1 MESLKQ
7 LYRIGRGPSSSH
19 TIGPERIANH
29 IKEQYP
35 DATFSVT
42 LFGSLALTGKG
53 HGTDR
58 VLLEVLGN
66 DTPIVFDTETQVEH
80 PNTMFVF
87 VYKNGVQVDKLEG
100 VSVGGG
106 KVLLNGKVL
115 EATQNVYELSTFESI
130 KKYVVSKNMRLYD
143 YVFETEPE
151 IKEYLL
157 TVWRTMLASVKE
169 GLNVEGVLPGG
180 LNLQRKARYLFRKRY
195 GNDPEIMRTNR
206 LLCAYTLAVAE
217 QNADNKTI
225 VTGPTC
231 GAAGVLAGTLVFLHR
246 EYGYD
251 EEEIVKGLATAG
263 IFGNL
268 AKTNA
273 SISGAECGCQAEIGV
288 ACAMAAAAIA
298 EIYGFDIDSIECAA
312 EVAIEHNLGLTCD
325 PVNGLVQI
333 PCIERNALATIKA
346 FGSVTLAKSLASIRQ
361 ISYDGIL
368 QTMYETGKDLNYKY
382 RETSIGGLAK
392 HYNKE

>member
-1 MESLKQ
+1 MESIKQ

-19 TIGPERIANH
+19 TIGPERIAKH
-29 IKEQYP
+29 IKTKYP
-35 DATFSVT
+35 TNSFKVT

-53 HGTDR
+53 HGTDK
-58 VLLEVLGN
+58 VLKEVLGEN
-66 DTPIVFDTETQVEH
+66 TPIIFDTVTEKPH
-80 PNTMFVF
+80 PNTLIID
-87 VYKNGVQVDKLEG
+87 VYNDEKLIDSIIG
-100 VSVGGG
+100 TSVGGG
-106 KVLLNGKVL
+106 KVLINDEVL
-115 EATQNVYELSTFESI
+115 DATQKVYNLSSFKEV
-130 KKYVVSKNMRLYD
+130 KEYVTSKNMRLYD
-143 YVFETEPE
+143 YVFETEPD

-157 TVWRTMLASVKE
+157 TIWKTMLSSADE
-169 GLNVEGVLPGG
+169 GLKAKGVLPGG
-180 LNLQRKARYLFRKRY
+180 LNLQRKAGFLFKKRY
-195 GNDPEIMRTNR
+195 GNDSEIIRQNR
-206 LLCAYTLAVAE
+206 LLCAYALAVAE

-231 GAAGVLAGTLVFLHR
+231 GAAGVLSGTLCFLHR

-251 EEEIVKGLATAG
+251 EECIIKGLATAS
-263 IFGNL
+263 IIGNL

-298 EIYGFDIDSIECAA
+298 EIYDFDIDSIECAA
-312 EVAIEHNLGLTCD
+312 EIAIEHNLGLTCD

-346 FGSVTLAKSLASIRQ
+346 FGAVTLAKSLASIRQ
-361 ISYDGIL
+361 VSFDDIL

-392 HYNKE
+392 YYK

>member
-1 MESLKQ
+1 
-7 LYRIGRGPSSSH
+7 
-19 TIGPERIANH
+19 
-29 IKEQYP
+29 
-35 DATFSVT
+35 
-42 LFGSLALTGKG
+42 
-53 HGTDR
+53 
-58 VLLEVLGN
+58 
-66 DTPIVFDTETQVEH
+66 
-80 PNTMFVF
+80 MF
-87 VYKNGVQVDKLEG
+87 
-100 VSVGGG
+100 
-106 KVLLNGKVL
+106 
-115 EATQNVYELSTFESI
+115 
-130 KKYVVSKNMRLYD
+130 
-143 YVFETEPE
+143 
-151 IKEYLL
+151 
-157 TVWRTMLASVKE
+157 
-169 GLNVEGVLPGG
+169 
-180 LNLQRKARYLFRKRY
+180 
-195 GNDPEIMRTNR
+195 
-206 LLCAYTLAVAE
+206 
-217 QNADNKTI
+217 
-225 VTGPTC
+225 